1 MRQLEAGDLVE
12 RILALTVSHGLKPED
27 LELELTESVVMADP
41 ESIAGLFARLRELGI
56 TVAVDD
62 FGTGYSSLAYLRRL
76 PIDVLKIDRSFVR
89 DVDHDEE
96 DAQIVKTIV
105 ALGQALKLTMIA
117 EGIESSS
124 QADLLHALG
133 CDQAQGYL
141 FSRPLPA
148 DELAQWLDQPPIP
161 RFGWAANADRG

>member
-1 MRQLEAGDLVE
+1 
-12 RILALTVSHGLKPED
+12 
-27 LELELTESVVMADP
+27 
-41 ESIAGLFARLRELGI
+41 
-56 TVAVDD
+56 VAVDE
-62 FGTGYSSLAYLRRL
+62 FGTGYSSLAYLRHL
-76 PIDVLKIDRSFVR
+76 PIDVLKIDRSFIR
-89 DVDHDEE
+89 DADHDEE

-105 ALGQALKLTMIA
+105 ALGQALKPTMIA

-148 DELAQWLDQPPIP
+148 DDLAKWLDQPPIP
-161 RFGWAANADRG
+161 RSGWPAKAGEGGGSAIPA